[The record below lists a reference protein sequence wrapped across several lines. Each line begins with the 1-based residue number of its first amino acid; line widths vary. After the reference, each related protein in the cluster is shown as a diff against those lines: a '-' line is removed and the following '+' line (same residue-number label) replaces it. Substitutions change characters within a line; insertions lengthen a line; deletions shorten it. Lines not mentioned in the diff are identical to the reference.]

1 MKKVFLILL
10 IILSISACNQSN
22 TNEEKSVSN
31 KQMTEVNTAEDRLTL
46 VSGDFITVD
55 TAAVIKG
62 GSKIYGVVL
71 DSMGNKLNQKS
82 KALQQEPYEMIN
94 VKVKAHIIQ
103 NDKEN
108 QWEEF
113 VEIKEI
119 LSVERPQNNKPKKIS
134 ISNNK

>member
-1 MKKVFLILL
+1 MKKAFWILL
-10 IILSISACNQSN
+10 IVLSISACNQSN
-22 TNEEKSVSN
+22 TNKDKSDDKTQKEKVN
-31 KQMTEVNTAEDRLTL
+31 KVKDRLTL

-55 TAAVIKG
+55 TAAVIKR

-82 KALQQEPYEMIN
+82 KALQKQPYDMIN

-119 LSVERPQNNKPKKIS
+119 LNVERPQDNQPKKIS